1 MYYYIVTEAKQ
12 QSENDMKTYYNSLV
26 TMINAQAEM
35 LKLLTG
41 KVSHTKLKKY
51 VESLVV
57 EFKELGLNLEDD
69 AKQALFRVENLHSI
83 TVD

>member
-1 MYYYIVTEAKQ
+1 
-12 QSENDMKTYYNSLV
+12 MKTYYNSLV

-41 KVSHTKLKKY
+41 QVSHTKLKKY